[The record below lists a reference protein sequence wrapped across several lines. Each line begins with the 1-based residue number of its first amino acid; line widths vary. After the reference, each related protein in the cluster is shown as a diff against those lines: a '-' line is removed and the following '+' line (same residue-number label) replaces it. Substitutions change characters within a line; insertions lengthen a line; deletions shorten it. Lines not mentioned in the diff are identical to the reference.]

1 MPHSLLSTTYYL
13 PPTAFHIP
21 LLLLLLRLLQ
31 LLLLLLPTYLPT
43 YLELKPGRN
52 ESDGLQEAF

>member
-21 LLLLLLRLLQ
+21 LLLLLRLLQ